1 MRLFKKDG
9 YPDFAEIFDLP
20 YPFIMVV
27 GGRATGKT
35 YGAISEAWQRG
46 GEFVFMR
53 RRQTQL
59 DAISRKELSPF
70 VPFCRDRGIE
80 FEQSGISRNAVGV
93 WEAGA
98 DGERGDLRCIM
109 LALTAIANVRG
120 FDVSGAKYCIYD
132 EFIPE
137 PHETQIRNEGLAF
150 LNAYETMNRNRELD
164 GREPLKMIC
173 LSNSGDLANP
183 VFLTLGIADNVRR
196 AFASGREM
204 WTDDARGICVIS
216 LTRSPISQRK
226 RDTALYRV
234 AGEGDFSAMALDNEF
249 VMTDV
254 SNIRSRDLK
263 QLKPIVRVGGYTFC
277 GVKGTSEFHVT
288 EHSFGHPVNLGSGE
302 TAAASF
308 RARYLKIFWLAFIDE
323 RLSFSNL
330 AAKAYF
336 RKIST

>member
-1 MRLFKKDG
+1 MKLFRPDG
-9 YPDFAEIFDLP
+9 YPDFKTIFDLP
-20 YPFIMVV
+20 HPFVMIV

-35 YGAISEAWQRG
+35 YGAISEAWSRG

-70 VPFCRDRGIE
+70 VPYCRDNNIE

-93 WEAGA
+93 WEQH
-98 DGERGDLRCIM
+98 DGERGELRAIM

-120 FDVSGAKYCIYD
+120 FDVSAAKYCIYD

-164 GREPLKMIC
+164 GREPLKMLC

-183 VFLTLGIADNVRR
+183 IFLTLGIADAVRR
-196 AFASGREM
+196 AFAAGKEI
-204 WTDDARGICVIS
+204 WTDDERGICVIS

-234 AGEGDFSAMALDNEF
+234 AGDGDFADMALKNEF

-254 SNIRSRDLK
+254 SAIRSRDLR
-263 QLKPIVRVGGYTFC
+263 QLKPIVRVGDYTFC
-277 GVKGTSEFHVT
+277 GVKGTSEFHMLS
-288 EHSFGHPVNLGSGE
+288 HSFGHPVNLGSGE
-302 TAAASF
+302 TAIASF
-308 RARYLKIFWLAFIDE
+308 RARYLRMFWLPFLDE
-323 RLSFSNL
+323 RLTFSDL
-330 AAKAYF
+330 AAKAFF
-336 RKIST
+336 RKLAT

>member
-1 MRLFKKDG
+1 
-9 YPDFAEIFDLP
+9 
-20 YPFIMVV
+20 
-27 GGRATGKT
+27 
-35 YGAISEAWQRG
+35 
-46 GEFVFMR
+46 
-53 RRQTQL
+53 
-59 DAISRKELSPF
+59 
-70 VPFCRDRGIE
+70 
-80 FEQSGISRNAVGV
+80 
-93 WEAGA
+93 
-98 DGERGDLRCIM
+98 
-109 LALTAIANVRG
+109 
-120 FDVSGAKYCIYD
+120 
-132 EFIPE
+132 
-137 PHETQIRNEGLAF
+137 
-150 LNAYETMNRNRELD
+150 
-164 GREPLKMIC
+164 
-173 LSNSGDLANP
+173 
-183 VFLTLGIADNVRR
+183 
-196 AFASGREM
+196 M

-277 GVKGTSEFHVT
+277 GVKGTAEFHVT
-288 EHSFGHPVNLGSGE
+288 DHSFGHPVNLGSGE